1 MNGRQVEGNRTKE
14 STVCNIDQR
23 AIWVWYGG
31 TSVYKEYCKP
41 CSFYDPLG
49 ADITINIY
57 LFICYNY
64 CRCIRMYVQN
74 IIAFADHHHLNC
86 LTLSNPLGLEVA
98 GIFIIFFIVYT
109 SLRRY

>member
-1 MNGRQVEGNRTKE
+1 MEGNRTKE

-41 CSFYDPLG
+41 CSFHDPLG
-49 ADITINIY
+49 TDITINIY
-57 LFICYNY
+57 LSICYNY
-64 CRCIRMYVQN
+64 CRCIRVCPKY
-74 IIAFADHHHLNC
+74 LNC

-98 GIFIIFFIVYT
+98 GIFFSFSLFI
-109 SLRRY
+109 RRYEDIKKNPIKIHEKIARR